1 VIQLKATDRR
11 NEIIKILE
19 ASDQA
24 VNATQLAEQ
33 FSVSRQIIVGDIAL
47 IRAKG
52 IEVIATPRGYLS
64 GKALKGEDKSFTAKV
79 ACLHSEAEVETE
91 LTIVVDNGGEVV
103 DVQVE
108 HPLYGTIT
116 GELHIGSR
124 HDVADFMKKVAAKE
138 VTMLSSLTGGV
149 HIHTI
154 ACKDEAALV
163 RIKHELKQAGILF
176 EG

>member
-1 VIQLKATDRR
+1 MRHLKATDRR

-64 GKALKGEDKSFTAKV
+64 AKALKGEDKSFTAKV
-79 ACLHSEAEVETE
+79 ACLHSEAEVEKE

-124 HDVADFMKKVAAKE
+124 HDVADFMKKMGAKE
-138 VTMLSSLTGGV
+138 VTMLSTLTGGV

-154 ACKDEAALV
+154 ACKDEAALI

>member
-1 VIQLKATDRR
+1 MKATERR

-19 ASDQA
+19 ATDQA
-24 VNATQLAEQ
+24 VNATQLAEK
-33 FSVSRQIIVGDIAL
+33 FSVSRQVIVGDIAL

-52 IEVIATPRGYLS
+52 IDVIATPRGYLS
-64 GKALKGEDKSFTAKV
+64 AAVLRAEDKPFTAKV
-79 ACLHSEAEVETE
+79 ACLHSAAEVEIE

-103 DVQVE
+103 NVQVE
-108 HPLYGTIT
+108 HALYGTIT

-124 HDVADFMKKVAAKE
+124 HDVADFMRKVATKE

-154 ACKDEAALV
+154 ACRDEAALI
-163 RIKHELKQAGILF
+163 RIKNELKQAGILY